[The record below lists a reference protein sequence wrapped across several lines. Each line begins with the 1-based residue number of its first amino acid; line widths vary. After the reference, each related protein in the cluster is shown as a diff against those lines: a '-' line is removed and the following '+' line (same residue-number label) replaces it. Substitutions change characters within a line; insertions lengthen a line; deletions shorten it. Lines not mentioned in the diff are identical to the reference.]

1 MTRVLALPRHMSVV
15 AEEEFMLLLHL
26 RSLVGLSKTLRPAL
40 SFLTRNEILQ
50 EAQEVLTEEDLLQYV
65 VFADRLARTL
75 DGESLVA
82 FPPPHYGATQPI
94 SAAEALAVQFLQE
107 GSGSLWTAI
116 REVARSLDF
125 EEDARLLNMAILKI
139 LNTHTWTTLS
149 IHLDDMTM
157 PHCDRAN
164 APGNSLL
171 LGLTHHSGGGLW
183 IGDGQGKHAMQIDG
197 AMCKGTIYNT
207 QAQAILF
214 NARECMHGTIP
225 WSDNRCII
233 VAYTIG
239 QHRLMSPEH
248 REFLSET
255 GFVVPPPSHV
265 QEAAQDEAADGSG
278 IQQLSAQN
286 GQQSWPVD
294 VARLNQKRRQLR
306 RELPLARGDGGETG
320 AGPRLRHV
328 QLAAD
333 VTQELVMC
341 AVVPCVFEARDETI
355 YTEQCQARQQFAHVV
370 GGPRSTGEDPTEPS
384 MGPGA
389 AVDAD
394 AGTASRAF
402 RFAFGERPDRSLE
415 GLQSTRAED
424 VEMIDVEM
432 MDATTGIGSAATSSA
447 ATSSTSPFTTEQHR
461 MLLAST
467 ILANHLIE
475 PIEVL
480 DSEEEAA
487 EDMLNQMD

>member
-50 EAQEVLTEEDLLQYV
+50 EAREVLTEEDLLQYV

-82 FPPPHYGATQPI
+82 FPPPHYGVTQPI
-94 SAAEALAVQFLQE
+94 SEAEALAVQFLQE

-125 EEDARLLNMAILKI
+125 EEDARPHACGLSFRLGLYSKGGLVGLTKSSRGHCAAARLLNTAILKI
-139 LNTHTWTTLS
+139 LHTHTWTTLS

-197 AMCKGTIYNT
+197 EMCKGTIYNT

-255 GFVVPPPSHV
+255 GFVVPPPSH
-265 QEAAQDEAADGSG
+265 EQDEAAEGSG
-278 IQQLSAQN
+278 TQPLSAQN

-294 VARLNQKRRQLR
+294 VARLNQKLRLLR
-306 RELPLARGDGGETG
+306 RELPLARDDGGETG
-320 AGPRLRHV
+320 AAAAGQEQDPDYTMCSWLRT
-328 QLAAD
+328 LR
-333 VTQELVMC
+333 EN
-341 AVVPCVFEARDETI
+341 
-355 YTEQCQARQQFAHVV
+355 
-370 GGPRSTGEDPTEPS
+370 PTEPS
-384 MGPGA
+384 MGLGA

-394 AGTASRAF
+394 AGSVSRAF

-424 VEMIDVEM
+424 VEM

-447 ATSSTSPFTTEQHR
+447 ATSSTSPLTTEQHR